1 MLTSAHL
8 LMWIHQYGYAGLSAL
23 LILGIV
29 GLPLPDETI
38 LTAVGYLVFRG
49 HLSYFPS
56 LLAGVLGGAIG
67 ITLSY
72 LIGSLFGRPLLL
84 RVGRHLHVK
93 EARLQRIERY
103 FEKYGGVTL
112 IAGFFIPGVRHIT
125 AIVAG
130 VGGMPYPRF
139 AVSAYTGVCI
149 WVTLFITLGRFAGPQ
164 LEALREAFP
173 VNDLWLALALAGLLC
188 LLSLW
193 GLWVWRRK
201 RA

>member
-84 RVGRHLHVK
+84 RVGHHLHVK
-93 EARLQRIERY
+93 EASLQRIERY

-112 IAGFFIPGVRHIT
+112 IVGFFIPGVRHIT

-173 VNDLWLALALAGLLC
+173 VNDLWLAFAMAGLLC

-193 GLWVWRRK
+193 GLWVWRRN